1 MKVHHNA
8 RVLVLNAH
16 CINPFIAVLLIKFF
30 ILNMSLCAKSMKR
43 KVIPN
48 SHKDLAEKIS

>member
-30 ILNMSLCAKSMKR
+30 ILNMNLCAKSMKR
-43 KVIPN
+43 KRIPN
-48 SHKDLAEKIS
+48 SHKI